1 MNLDKLKEELSDLQ
15 IKKAKLDVVITNLK
29 DNYSKYEYEMLK
41 EQSKI
46 MGAYIKILGKRIDY
60 VLLIRPS
67 I

>member
-1 MNLDKLKEELSDLQ
+1 MNLDQLKEELSDLQ

-29 DNYSKYEYEMLK
+29 DSYSKYEYEMLK

-46 MGAYIKILGKRIDY
+46 MSAYIKILGKRIDY
-60 VLLIRPS
+60 ALLIRPS

>member
-15 IKKAKLDVVITNLK
+15 IKKAKLDVVITNFK
-29 DNYSKYEYEMLK
+29 DSYSKYEYEMLK

-46 MGAYIKILGKRIDY
+46 MGSYIKILGKRIDY
-60 VLLIRPS
+60 ALLIRPS